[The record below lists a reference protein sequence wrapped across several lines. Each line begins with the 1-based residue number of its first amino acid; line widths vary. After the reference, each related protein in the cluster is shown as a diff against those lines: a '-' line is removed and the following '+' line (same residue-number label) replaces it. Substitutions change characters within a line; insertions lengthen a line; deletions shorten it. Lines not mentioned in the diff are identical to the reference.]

1 MPVIFTYEDDKNLI
15 SLFLKFSF
23 SKITIFFY
31 KIFNGFALGHKTLTE
46 SLINLCRDIVH
57 AKGFWKII
65 IDKPLVYIFS
75 EKFRKSF
82 IE

>member
-46 SLINLCRDIVH
+46 SLINLPCAETLCMQRVSG
-57 AKGFWKII
+57 K
-65 IDKPLVYIFS
+65 LS
-75 EKFRKSF
+75 
-82 IE
+82 